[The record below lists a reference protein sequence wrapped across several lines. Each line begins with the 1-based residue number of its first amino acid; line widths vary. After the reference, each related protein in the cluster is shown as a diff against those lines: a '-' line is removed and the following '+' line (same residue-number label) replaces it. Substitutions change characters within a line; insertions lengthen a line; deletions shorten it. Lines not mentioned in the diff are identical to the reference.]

1 MAKRGTLEHPKNR
14 RLARALG
21 TIPGVTLGLIESL
34 WHYVAQWHSHGRLT
48 RLDLEEALDRS
59 GGWLAMFKV
68 EQLIEAMTHPDYRWL
83 DLLGDG
89 SYYVHDWHEHCE
101 DAVHAKLYRRLELF
115 GNGSRPQPKKV
126 DLKTRKELD
135 KAWAAK
141 YGTTA
146 AVPVKTAAGTPET
159 AAKEDAAENGSQ
171 RRPAIAL
178 AIAIAKPEP
187 KPMPPPLAAGG
198 DDDGE
203 RPGRQYDLGKA
214 LILPPVVLEAMRS
227 YTPEVQRSAWEVLQM
242 FTRQSPGQR
251 STAKL
256 GELAAVFADV
266 LCQRPEARHKF
277 NEYFSVTD
285 SREIEKLV
293 AQGSRLPPR
302 ASPWDICNHLF
313 PPVKATQGPTGPTKC
328 NALERE
334 KAKIA
339 EAKANPVTPEHFAEL
354 KKKALAMAEERRRA

>member
-34 WHYVAQWHSHGRLT
+34 WHYTAQWHSHGRLT

-83 DLLGDG
+83 DPLEDG

-126 DLKTRKELD
+126 DHKTRKELD

-141 YGTTA
+141 YGTSA
-146 AVPVKTAAGTPET
+146 AVPIKTAAGSPKT

-178 AIAIAKPEP
+178 ALALALAKPEP
-187 KPMPPPLAAGG
+187 KPMPLPVCDDGDDLRPIDHSETLKPFDQGLHQPILNLAIHYQVRRYGSPNPHASWYRSLLTEIGTVLEVQHDAHGATLTLLEVCRSKPSPGLPRDASFMKIAEAAG
-198 DDDGE
+198 
-203 RPGRQYDLGKA
+203 L
-214 LILPPVVLEAMRS
+214 
-227 YTPEVQRSAWEVLQM
+227 
-242 FTRQSPGQR
+242 
-251 STAKL
+251 
-256 GELAAVFADV
+256 
-266 LCQRPEARHKF
+266 
-277 NEYFSVTD
+277 
-285 SREIEKLV
+285 
-293 AQGSRLPPR
+293 R
-302 ASPWDICNHLF
+302 ASRNAGRNEKPAH
-313 PPVKATQGPTGPTKC
+313 PSGPTTC

-334 KAKIA
+334 KQKIA
-339 EAKANPVTPEHFAEL
+339 EAKANPAPPGYLAEL
-354 KKKALAMAEERRRA
+354 RKKAQARRPA